1 MGYIL
6 LYSERYGC
14 FESIHN
20 GYTHHTDDFHRAAN
34 YKYLDVAMY
43 MKKYLSSRCDEDYHI
58 EVFSVEG

>member
-1 MGYIL
+1 MSYIL
-6 LYSERYGC
+6 LYSERYGY

-20 GYTHHTDDFHRAAN
+20 GHTHHTDDFHRAAN

-43 MKKYLSSRCDEDYHI
+43 MKNYLSSHYDEDYHI

>member
-1 MGYIL
+1 MSYIL
-6 LYSERYGC
+6 LYSERHGY

-20 GYTHHTDDFHRAAN
+20 GCIRHADDFHRAAN

-43 MKKYLSSRCDEDYHI
+43 MKEYLSTHCDEDYHI